1 MRFRLLLFLL
11 GVVCIS
17 AGAQTTVPN
26 LIGQDSTNKVI
37 TTGVPFLSIT
47 PDARAAGMGDVG
59 VATRPDANSAYWNAG
74 KLAFVE
80 KDKGLALS
88 YTPWLAK
95 IIDDMYLFHI
105 AGFYKIDREQTVAA
119 SMKYFDLGEVTFTS
133 QNGTITGIY
142 NPREF
147 AIDLTYS
154 RKLTENLSAG
164 TTLRY
169 IHSNL
174 TGSLITNN
182 QESRP
187 GKSVAAD
194 LGVYYTKPLETTG
207 SELTLGAAISN
218 LGAKI
223 SYSDGINK
231 DFLPTNLRV
240 GGTYRK
246 ELSPFNTITFAI
258 DLNKLMVPSPG
269 PDARSKPMLNG
280 VFSSFTDA
288 RDGFSEEIQEVI
300 LSAGAEYWYDDLF
313 ALRLG
318 YFDESKE
325 KGYRKYAT
333 GGIGFKH
340 NNFGIDIAY
349 MVPMNK
355 RENALAETIRFTINF
370 LTDQRG
376 KEQESVT
383 DPQ

>member
-1 MRFRLLLFLL
+1 MRFLSLLLLL
-11 GVVCIS
+11 SGS
-17 AGAQTTVPN
+17 FAGAQTTTPG

-59 VATRPDANSAYWNAG
+59 AATRPDANSTYWNAA

-105 AGFYKIDREQTVAA
+105 GGFYKINREQTIGA

-147 AIDLTYS
+147 AIDVTYS
-154 RKLTENLSAG
+154 RRLTEHLSAG

-194 LGVYYTKPLETTG
+194 FGVYYIRPYEDLG
-207 SELTLGAAISN
+207 SELTLGAVVSN

-223 SYSDGINK
+223 SYSDGFNK
-231 DFLPTNLRV
+231 DFLPTNLRL
-240 GGTYRK
+240 GGAWRK
-246 ELSPFNTITFAI
+246 EINPMNSITFAM

-269 PDARSKPMLNG
+269 PDARSKPMLRG
-280 VFSSFTDA
+280 VFGSFTDA
-288 RDGFSEEIQEVI
+288 RDGFSEEMQEI
-300 LSAGAEYWYDDLF
+300 MISMGAEYWYDDLF
-313 ALRLG
+313 ALRVG
-318 YFDESKE
+318 YFDESKV

-333 GGIGFKH
+333 SGVGFRH

-355 RENALAETIRFTINF
+355 RENALAETVRFTINF
-370 LTDQRG
+370 LTEQRA

-383 DPQ
+383 DPN

>member
-1 MRFRLLLFLL
+1 MRFLPIITFTILSWI
-11 GVVCIS
+11 GWS
-17 AGAQTTVPN
+17 QTTTPG

-59 VATRPDANSAYWNAG
+59 VATSPDANSTFWNAG

-105 AGFYKIDREQTVAA
+105 GGFYKINREQTVGV

-142 NPREF
+142 NPREV
-147 AIDLTYS
+147 AVDLTYS
-154 RKLTENLSAG
+154 RRLTEHLSAG

-194 LGVYYTKPLETTG
+194 FGVYYTRPFESRG

-223 SYSDGINK
+223 SYSDGFNK
-231 DFLPTNLRV
+231 DFLPTNLRL
-240 GGTYRK
+240 GSAYK
-246 ELSPFNTITFAI
+246 MELSPMNTITFAM

-269 PDARSKPMLNG
+269 PDSRTKPMLKG
-280 VFSSFTDA
+280 VFGSFTDA
-288 RDGFSEEIQEVI
+288 QGGFSEEIKEFI
-300 LSAGAEYWYDDLF
+300 ISMGAEYWYNDLF
-313 ALRLG
+313 ALRMG

-333 GGIGFKH
+333 GGVGFRH

-349 MVPMNK
+349 MVPMNR
-355 RENALAETIRFTINF
+355 RENALAETVRFTINF
-370 LTDQRG
+370 LTEQRG
-376 KEQESVT
+376 REEDSVT
-383 DPQ
+383 DPN

>member
-1 MRFRLLLFLL
+1 MRFFSLLLFLP
-11 GVVCIS
+11 VS
-17 AGAQTTVPN
+17 FAGAQTTTPG

-59 VATRPDANSAYWNAG
+59 VATRPDANSTYWNAA

-105 AGFYKIDREQTVAA
+105 GGFYKINREQTIGA

-147 AIDLTYS
+147 AIDFTYS
-154 RKLTENLSAG
+154 RRLTEHLSAG

-174 TGSLITNN
+174 TGTLITNN

-194 LGVYYTKPLETTG
+194 FGVYYIRPFEGTG

-223 SYSDGINK
+223 SYSDGFNK
-231 DFLPTNLRV
+231 DFLPTNLRL
-240 GGTYRK
+240 GGAWRK
-246 ELSPFNTITFAI
+246 VINPMNSITFAT

-269 PDARSKPMLNG
+269 PDARTKPMLRG
-280 VFSSFTDA
+280 VLGSFTDA
-288 RDGFSEEIQEVI
+288 QAGFREEMQEI
-300 LSAGAEYWYDDLF
+300 MFSMGAEYWYDDLF
-313 ALRLG
+313 ALRIG
-318 YFDESKE
+318 YFDESKV
-325 KGYRKYAT
+325 KGFRKYAT
-333 GGIGFKH
+333 GGVGFRH

-355 RENALAETIRFTINF
+355 RENALAETVRFTINF
-370 LTDQRG
+370 LTDQRA

-383 DPQ
+383 DPN

>member
-1 MRFRLLLFLL
+1 MRFIPVLILILI
-11 GVVCIS
+11 GWTAWS
-17 AGAQTTVPN
+17 QTTVPGI
-26 LIGQDSTNKVI
+26 IGQDDANKVI

-59 VATRPDANSAYWNAG
+59 VATSPDANSTYWNAG
-74 KLAFVE
+74 KLSFVE

-105 AGFYKIDREQTVAA
+105 GGFYKINREQTVGM

-142 NPREF
+142 NPREV
-147 AIDLTYS
+147 AVDLTYS
-154 RKLTENLSAG
+154 RRLTEHLSAG

-194 LGVYYTKPLETTG
+194 LGVYYIRPFESRG

-223 SYSDGINK
+223 SYSDGFNK
-231 DFLPTNLRV
+231 DFLPTNLRL
-240 GGTYRK
+240 GSAYK
-246 ELSPFNTITFAI
+246 MELSPMNTLTFAMDI
-258 DLNKLMVPSPG
+258 NKLMVPSPG
-269 PDARSKPMLNG
+269 PDARTKAMLKG
-280 VFSSFTDA
+280 VFGSFADA
-288 RDGFSEEIQEVI
+288 EGGFSEEMKEFII
-300 LSAGAEYWYDDLF
+300 SMGAEYWYNDLF

-333 GGIGFKH
+333 GGVGFRH

-370 LTDQRG
+370 LTEQRG
-376 KEQESVT
+376 REEDSVT
-383 DPQ
+383 DPN

>member
-1 MRFRLLLFLL
+1 MRVVTLLCIVL
-11 GVVCIS
+11 GILKGV
-17 AGAQTTVPN
+17 AQTTTPG

-59 VATRPDANSAYWNAG
+59 VATRPDANSTYWNAG

-80 KDKGLALS
+80 KDQGLALS

-105 AGFYKIDREQTVAA
+105 GGFYKINREQTVGA
-119 SMKYFDLGEVTFTS
+119 SLKYFDLGEVTFTS

-147 AIDLTYS
+147 AVDITYS
-154 RKLTENLSAG
+154 RRLTEHLSAG

-194 LGVYYTKPLETTG
+194 FGVYYVRPFEGSG

-223 SYSDGINK
+223 SYSDGFNK
-231 DFLPTNLRV
+231 DFLPTNLRL
-240 GGTYRK
+240 GSAFRK
-246 ELSPFNTITFAI
+246 EIDPMNSITFAL

-269 PDARSKPMLNG
+269 PDARSKPMLKG
-280 VFSSFTDA
+280 VFGSFADA
-288 RDGFSEEIQEVI
+288 QNGFSEELQEFI
-300 LSAGAEYWYDDLF
+300 ISAGAEYWYNDLF

-333 GGIGFKH
+333 GGVGFRH

-355 RENALAETIRFTINF
+355 RENALAETVRFTIVF
-370 LTDQRG
+370 LTEKRAREDD
-376 KEQESVT
+376 SVT
-383 DPQ
+383 DFN